1 MAGSKKHC
9 ATCGNGFIGRASAS
23 YCSPAC
29 RQRAHR
35 GRVSS
40 SRNAAPAA
48 TVTVFAGSG
57 GRSAHSAEALALL
70 RELDDEQAEAS
81 AQCGQELV
89 WSAQEQAIRGQLASV
104 LDRKVELLELYE
116 SAETVNLKVKLSGE
130 VRLLEQAVARLVC
143 QIKVG
148 LPAPES
154 FRTVKARQAA
164 NVRWG
169 RSPDVAG

>member
-1 MAGSKKHC
+1 
-9 ATCGNGFIGRASAS
+9 
-23 YCSPAC
+23 
-29 RQRAHR
+29 
-35 GRVSS
+35 
-40 SRNAAPAA
+40 
-48 TVTVFAGSG
+48 
-57 GRSAHSAEALALL
+57 
-70 RELDDEQAEAS
+70 LDDEQAEAS

-130 VRLLEQAVARLVC
+130 VRLLEQAIARLVR

-148 LPAPES
+148 LPPAES

-164 NVRWG
+164 NARWG